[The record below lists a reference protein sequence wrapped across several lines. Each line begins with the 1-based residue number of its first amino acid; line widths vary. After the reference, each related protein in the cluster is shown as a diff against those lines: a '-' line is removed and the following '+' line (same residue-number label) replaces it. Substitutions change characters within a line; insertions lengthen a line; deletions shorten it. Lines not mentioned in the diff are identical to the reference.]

1 MYKHNLF
8 EVEKLESAGSPL
20 SQHEME
26 TRQTQTKRTYD
37 RAVAIGGRVNIEAG
51 IRE

>member
-37 RAVAIGGRVNIEAG
+37 RAVAIGGGVKYKG
-51 IRE
+51 GD